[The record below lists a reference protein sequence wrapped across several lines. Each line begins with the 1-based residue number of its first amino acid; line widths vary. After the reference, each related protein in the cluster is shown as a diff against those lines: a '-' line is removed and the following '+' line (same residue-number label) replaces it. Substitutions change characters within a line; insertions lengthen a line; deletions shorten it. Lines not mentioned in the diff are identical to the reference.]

1 MGMFDD
7 IIVPK
12 SYLRGL
18 LDKKQEKLLKGYHVF
33 QTKSLENTLSVYKV
47 YAQYLYRVDVP
58 HGKGMKGLSVGPQFR
73 PNSSFASS
81 KKTPR
86 EWGLSCS
93 RVNESQKIVFY
104 DTVKDKKENEWWLEF
119 EFTFDKG
126 KLDKKELISCK
137 LETTKEKRDSIDKM
151 WDTEQEIF
159 NEYRKCFRYRFFAK
173 FESIFLKLTN
183 WARKKHQIPLELR
196 KKAYEKSGR
205 LEFDPDS
212 LKLYID
218 N

>member
-1 MGMFDD
+1 MVCG
-7 IIVPK
+7 VPLPPAA
-12 SYLRGL
+12 S
-18 LDKKQEKLLKGYHVF
+18 
-33 QTKSLENTLSVYKV
+33 
-47 YAQYLYRVDVP
+47 AQR
-58 HGKGMKGLSVGPQFR
+58 GLSVGPQFR

-86 EWGLSCS
+86 EWGCS

-159 NEYRKCFRYRFFAK
+159 NEYRKCFKYRFFAK
-173 FESIFLKLTN
+173 LENIFLKLTN
-183 WARKKHQIPLELR
+183 WARKKHQLPFELR

-205 LEFDPDS
+205 LKFDPRA
-212 LKLYID
+212 LELYLD
-218 N
+218 T